1 MALFHFAVPV
11 SQRVQCHD
19 PDPDN
24 FKWKGAVVQVIKYTC
39 VGHVLR
45 QRSAG
50 YWISSFPILHLCVVY
65 IQGQLRSFFLFTAE
79 LKSAPA
85 APIASVPLS
94 CVLVYMLWK
103 SPASKFT
110 SRLSRHRFLLI
121 VCSFVTLLV
130 WWRTAVEC
138 DYIIEAICYNK
149 NVYLGGV

>member
-11 SQRVQCHD
+11 SQRAQCH
-19 PDPDN
+19 DPDN

-50 YWISSFPILHLCVVY
+50 YWTSSFPILHLCVVY

-79 LKSAPA
+79 LKS
-85 APIASVPLS
+85 ASVPLS

-138 DYIIEAICYNK
+138 DYIIEAIGYNK

>member
-1 MALFHFAVPV
+1 MALFHFAVLV
-11 SQRVQCHD
+11 SQRAQCH
-19 PDPDN
+19 DPDN
-24 FKWKGAVVQVIKYTC
+24 FKWKEAVVQVIKYTC

-50 YWISSFPILHLCVVY
+50 YWTSSFPILHLCVVY

-79 LKSAPA
+79 LKS
-85 APIASVPLS
+85 ASVPLS

-138 DYIIEAICYNK
+138 DYIIEAIGYNK